1 VPDVLRVGLTG
12 GIACGKSAV
21 GQMLVAEGAYVLEA
35 DKLSHQL
42 MLPGKPVYG
51 EIIQRFGREILKSD
65 GEIDRAALAQIV
77 FNDHTRLQELTSIL
91 HPAVIRA
98 QEQWMDDM
106 RQSAP
111 TGIVVVEAALIYEA
125 NLATHFDKI
134 IVVTC
139 TPEDKLQRLARRM
152 GIDDLEAARLELE
165 RRSSAQ
171 IPDDE
176 KAQRADYLIENSG
189 TLRHT
194 QDQVRRVMIE
204 LRHLAAG
211 TTARSSPE

>member
-21 GQMLVAEGAYVLEA
+21 GQMLVAEGAHVLEA

-42 MLPGKPVYG
+42 MVPGTPVYD
-51 EIIQRFGREILKSD
+51 EIVQRFGREILNAD
-65 GEIDRAALAQIV
+65 GEIDRAAVATIV
-77 FNDHTRLQELTSIL
+77 FNDHKRLQELTSIL

-98 QEQWMDDM
+98 QEQWMDDAG
-106 RQSAP
+106 RSDP
-111 TGIVVVEAALIYEA
+111 KGIAVVEAALIYEA
-125 NLATHFDKI
+125 NLAKDFDKI

-139 TPEDKLQRLARRM
+139 KPDDKLQRLARRM
-152 GIDDLEAARLELE
+152 GIDNLDAARLELE

-176 KAQRADYLIENSG
+176 KARRADYVIENSG
-189 TLRHT
+189 TLRHS
-194 QDQVRRVMIE
+194 QDQVQRLIIE
-204 LRHLAAG
+204 LRRLAG
-211 TTARSSPE
+211 ETTARSSPE